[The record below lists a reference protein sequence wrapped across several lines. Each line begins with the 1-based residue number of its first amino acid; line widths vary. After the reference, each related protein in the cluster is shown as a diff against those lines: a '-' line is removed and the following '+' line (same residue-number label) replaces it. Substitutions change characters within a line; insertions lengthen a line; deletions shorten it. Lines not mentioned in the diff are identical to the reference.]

1 MQGLG
6 FDGPVFGPV
15 LDFEPSVLGP
25 GLVLSLKSLLTLLSK
40 SAVLCH
46 CQRRFIVNR
55 LVTQLKC
62 SETAPL
68 YFSII
73 FY

>member
-25 GLVLSLKSLLTLLSK
+25 GLVLSLVFANITVEECSFVSLSTSL
-40 SAVLCH
+40 H
-46 CQRRFIVNR
+46 R
-55 LVTQLKC
+55 
-62 SETAPL
+62 
-68 YFSII
+68 
-73 FY
+73 